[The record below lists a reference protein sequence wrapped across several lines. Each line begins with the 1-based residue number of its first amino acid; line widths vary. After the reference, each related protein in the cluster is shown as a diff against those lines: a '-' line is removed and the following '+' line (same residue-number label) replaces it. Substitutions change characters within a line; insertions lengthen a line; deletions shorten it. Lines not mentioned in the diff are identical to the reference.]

1 MSRKTFL
8 LVPGAWHGPWCWARV
23 AEPLERAGHR
33 VIAADLAGCA
43 PGDIDAAAVTLDQ
56 WTSSICA
63 LLEEEAEPAILVG
76 HSRGGVLLS
85 EAAERMPERI
95 ARLVYVSGLLLRD
108 GESVL
113 RVLREDR
120 SSPFL
125 RHVSLSP
132 SRHHWLLAKSSAR
145 ELFYGEC
152 SAEDADLAI
161 SKLGVEPAA
170 PLMTPL
176 RTTKA
181 RFGQVP
187 RSYIE
192 CLRDAAVPLVMQQ
205 KMQQRVPCGH
215 VTAIDAGHAPF
226 LSAPDALAAR
236 LLELPA

>member
-1 MSRKTFL
+1 MSRKTYL
-8 LVPGAWHGPWCWARV
+8 LVSGAWHGAWCWERVARV
-23 AEPLERAGHR
+23 LEGAGHL
-33 VIAADLAGCA
+33 VIAPDLPGCCAG
-43 PGDIDAAAVTLDQ
+43 DAESATVTLDQ
-56 WTSSICA
+56 WANSICER
-63 LLEEEAEPAILVG
+63 LEAQADPAILVG
-76 HSRGGVLLS
+76 HSRAGIVIS

-95 ARLVYVSGLLLRD
+95 ARLVYVSGLMLRH

-113 RVLREDR
+113 RLLREDR

-125 RHVSLSP
+125 RHVSLSQ
-132 SRHHWLLAKSSAR
+132 SRRHWLLAGSSAR

-152 SAEDADLAI
+152 SAEDADLAV

-176 RTTKA
+176 HVTDG

-187 RSYIE
+187 RSYLE
-192 CLRDAAVPLVMQQ
+192 CLRDAAVPLVMQR
-205 KMQQRVPCGH
+205 KMQERLPCDH
-215 VTAIDAGHAPF
+215 VTSIDTGHAPF